1 MRLLRTRVTS
11 LEMKVRPATLAPIPL
26 GIGTVAIAEATTLT
40 LGEYRALYRRVGEA
54 HHWTSR
60 LLSDE
65 RLEQEIRARDTR
77 IFVMT
82 VDGRRAGW
90 FELDVRRSV
99 GEVRI
104 VHFGVLPE
112 FRGRGLAHVMLS
124 RAIWS
129 AFSVNPKR
137 LTIETNTLDHPAALS
152 LYQKHGFRPYALRDV
167 QTPAIE
173 SAIEPIQAIS

>member
-1 MRLLRTRVTS
+1 MRLIRTRVTS
-11 LEMKVRPATLAPIPL
+11 LEMYIRPNALVPMPEGGGTL
-26 GIGTVAIAEATTLT
+26 AIAEARQMPVA
-40 LGEYRALYRRVGEA
+40 EYRTLYRRVGAA

-60 LLSDE
+60 LVSDD
-65 RLEQEIRARDTR
+65 RLKREIHSIDTR

-90 FELDVRRSV
+90 FELDVRRAI

-104 VHFGVLPE
+104 VHFGLLPE

-129 AFSVNPKR
+129 AFASGPKR
-137 LTIETNTLDHPAALS
+137 VTIETNTLDHPAALG
-152 LYQKHGFRPYALRDV
+152 LYQKHGFRPYAVRDV

-173 SAIEPIQAIS
+173 SLQEPMRALT